1 MADETLDD
9 SLRLA
14 TNNTGKPIDQGT
26 IVSENPRSRT
36 SH

>member
-14 TNNTGKPIDQGT
+14 TTNTGIDKGT
-26 IVSENPRSRT
+26 MVSEKLRPQEC
-36 SH
+36 H